1 MLLNDVAVLRLW
13 SKSLKINCE
22 KIYLFSKVTARSQV
36 LLYTAY
42 ALKVRKN

>member
-22 KIYLFSKVTARSQV
+22 KIYFVSKVTARSQV
-36 LLYTAY
+36 LLNTAY